1 MWFQII
7 SIPPAPRKF
16 IRNSKGEGS
25 GSKAVISKGWGGGV
39 HGETTLPKGDEPIT
53 KHSMKAT
60 YDRSEAQKHT
70 YVRCFETKV
79 SIPGH

>member
-1 MWFQII
+1 MWFQKI

-25 GSKAVISKGWGGGV
+25 GSKAVISKGWGGV
-39 HGETTLPKGDEPIT
+39 HGETTLPKGDEAIT
-53 KHSMKAT
+53 RHSMKAT